1 MTKFTLRL
9 EDEVNCKFIDLD
21 PVSRRKIV
29 EGLKYFV
36 PHAKYQ
42 SAYRLGRWD
51 GTVSYASVGGATF
64 INLLDKIFPILIE
77 QGYDLEKDMVIEDLR
92 QQITFNFQEI
102 DEEVVA
108 DRVWPKGHA
117 AEGEPIMLRD
127 YQVDAINTFLKNP
140 HGIQILPTG
149 SGKCQP
155 LHSKVLTPN
164 GWKTM
169 GEMQV
174 GELVTIPNGSN
185 VPVLDIYKPGS
196 KQTYR
201 ITFEDGRT
209 AECCGDHIWKV
220 TNIDWSRKNPWKHKT
235 TQEII
240 DHMASSKRPLAI
252 PLVSMEN
259 DNSDVVLPLDPWFMG
274 FMLGDGS
281 FRHGFSFSTKDEEV
295 IDRIQQLLHNDYKI
309 RTINNCDYI
318 IEFKTDELR
327 RSARSKHF
335 ANGIGKTRSEKEY
348 FHFYKNL
355 MQQLGLMKLYSH
367 EKFIPIEFMN
377 GSRNQRLELIR
388 GLLDSDGYVG
398 KSGGV
403 SFSTTSKQLA
413 LDFQSLIRSI
423 GGIAKI
429 QENTNCT
436 YKYKDEIRSAKDN
449 YTVVVRYRNMPE
461 LLSLARKKKRAE
473 EYINHKEDKLIIRK
487 IEPIGEQEVRC
498 LMIDHVDHLY
508 LTDDYIVTHN
518 TLTTAT
524 LSLQVEPYGRSLV
537 IVPSK
542 SLVVQTEADYK
553 NMGMDVGVY
562 FGDRKELGHKHTV
575 STWQSLVS
583 LIKQTVDGAKDED
596 NDIFAMIKDVVCV
609 ITDEV
614 HSAKADELKKML
626 TGVLANIPLRWGFT
640 GTLPKDE
647 ISQASILVG
656 LGPVIGELKAARLQE
671 LGVLSNCHVNIV
683 QMVDDHVEYTSYHE
697 ENAFLTQDERRLQW
711 LANFTQKVTENGN
724 TLILVQNI
732 ETGKKLNEM
741 IPDSVFV
748 YGATKNSERFEH
760 FDDINTGTNQIL
772 IASYGVASVGI
783 NIPRIFNLVL
793 FEPGKS
799 FVRVIQSIGRGVRIA
814 KDKDFV
820 NIYDITSTL
829 KYSTRHLSAR
839 KTFYREA
846 EYPFETYQV
855 QYLNN
860 EFGELELVAKRKTKK
875 KKDE

>member
-1 MTKFTLRL
+1 MTKFTLRI

-29 EGLKYFV
+29 DGLKYFV

-64 INLLDKIFPILIE
+64 INLLDKVFPILIE
-77 QGYDLEKDMVIEDLR
+77 QGYDLEHDMAIEDLR
-92 QQITFNFQEI
+92 QQHTFNFNEI

-108 DRVWPKGHA
+108 DRCWPKGHP

-149 SGKCQP
+149 SGK
-155 LHSKVLTPN
+155 
-164 GWKTM
+164 
-169 GEMQV
+169 
-174 GELVTIPNGSN
+174 
-185 VPVLDIYKPGS
+185 
-196 KQTYR
+196 
-201 ITFEDGRT
+201 
-209 AECCGDHIWKV
+209 
-220 TNIDWSRKNPWKHKT
+220 
-235 TQEII
+235 
-240 DHMASSKRPLAI
+240 
-252 PLVSMEN
+252 
-259 DNSDVVLPLDPWFMG
+259 
-274 FMLGDGS
+274 
-281 FRHGFSFSTKDEEV
+281 
-295 IDRIQQLLHNDYKI
+295 
-309 RTINNCDYI
+309 
-318 IEFKTDELR
+318 
-327 RSARSKHF
+327 
-335 ANGIGKTRSEKEY
+335 
-348 FHFYKNL
+348 
-355 MQQLGLMKLYSH
+355 
-367 EKFIPIEFMN
+367 
-377 GSRNQRLELIR
+377 
-388 GLLDSDGYVG
+388 
-398 KSGGV
+398 
-403 SFSTTSKQLA
+403 
-413 LDFQSLIRSI
+413 
-423 GGIAKI
+423 
-429 QENTNCT
+429 
-436 YKYKDEIRSAKDN
+436 
-449 YTVVVRYRNMPE
+449 
-461 LLSLARKKKRAE
+461 
-473 EYINHKEDKLIIRK
+473 
-487 IEPIGEQEVRC
+487 
-498 LMIDHVDHLY
+498 
-508 LTDDYIVTHN
+508 

-524 LSLQVEPYGRSLV
+524 LSLQVEQYGRSLV

-562 FGDRKELGHKHTV
+562 FGERKELGHKHTV

-583 LIKQTVDGAKDED
+583 LIKQTVDGSKDES
-596 NDIFAMIKDVVCV
+596 NDIFAMIEDVVCV

-626 TGVLANIPLRWGFT
+626 CGVLSNIPLRWGFT

-647 ISQASILVG
+647 IAQVSILVG
-656 LGPVIGELKAARLQE
+656 LGPVIGELKASKLQE
-671 LGVLSNCHVNIV
+671 LGVLSKCQVNIV
-683 QMVDDHVEYTSYHE
+683 QLDDDHVEYTSYHE
-697 ENAFLTQDERRLQW
+697 EYAFLTQDDRRLQW
-711 LANFTQKVTENGN
+711 LANFSQKVTENGN

-748 YGATKNSERFEH
+748 YGETKNTERFEH
-760 FDDINTGTNQIL
+760 FDDINTGTNKVL
-772 IASYGVASVGI
+772 IASYGVAAVGI

-820 NIYDITSTL
+820 NIYDITSSL

-855 QYLNN
+855 KYLNN
-860 EFGELELVAKRKTKK
+860 EFGELELTSKKKTKK
-875 KKDE
+875 KKGE